1 MITGKTH
8 RRRNLRCSPGAMRGC
23 QSGLLAQIRLG
34 GRLDQWFASSEVYRR
49 NHEMQPVLKLYN
61 NQGPTTARLLG
72 RLINANITT
81 YPSEVYRR
89 SHEMQPV
96 LDLYDNKGPATKPDS
111 SAVRPAYKC
120 KYTTY
125 PRASLYGQRNSNQCD
140 KRKIK

>member
-1 MITGKTH
+1 MRYCDLYLSGAVEFNKEIGITMITGKTH

-49 NHEMQPVLKLYN
+49 NHEMQPVLKLY
-61 NQGPTTARLLG
+61 
-72 RLINANITT
+72 
-81 YPSEVYRR
+81 
-89 SHEMQPV
+89 
-96 LDLYDNKGPATKPDS
+96 DNKGPATKSDS